1 MDLLETQL
9 LDVAPVAMV
18 VVDQSGN
25 IVLANQ
31 RTESLF
37 GYKREEL
44 LDESIE
50 VLLPERLRIS
60 HPALRATLF
69 GESSEQTL
77 VEGTDLFGRHK
88 SGTEFPIEISLNS
101 IDTERGPLVVS
112 AIRDITQRIANE
124 KAIQKVKDVT
134 DQRLAIESSNQ
145 LAAATQLASLASA
158 SRDRLALILENSV
171 NEIYVS
177 DAVTYRV
184 LDANRAARDHLGYS
198 VEETQQLMPWDFVV
212 GLNSDNIEE
221 LIAPLREGKVNVVT
235 IETIHRRKD
244 GSTYPVSVNL
254 QYMAALS
261 PAVFTAIAQD
271 ITDLKQQE
279 KTIQLRDRAIEALD
293 VGVSITDATQEDYPF
308 VYVNKA
314 LCELTGYSPA
324 ELLGQGVR
332 MLQKNDPAQPEHFKI
347 QEAQARGESVQVNLK
362 STRKDGSQ
370 YTDEVSTFPV
380 YDAAGDVTH
389 YIGIN
394 RDVTSAMQTQA
405 KLQQAQKIEAI
416 GQLSGGI
423 AHDFNNLLSV
433 IIWNLEFLSAEITDE
448 ALRLLISEADSA
460 AQMGARLTRRLLAF
474 ARQSQL
480 EPEVLNV
487 NDHAL
492 SSIDLLRS
500 TIGETI
506 SLSVALEPD
515 IWSVRADPSEIE
527 NAVVNLC
534 LNARDAML
542 QGGKITIA
550 TKNVVLPN
558 LEDDFNV
565 VSGEYVK
572 LSVTDNGSG
581 MTEEVKSR
589 IFDPFFTTKVF
600 GKGTGLGLAMIHG
613 FVTQS
618 GGYIRVSSEVGHG
631 TVINLYLPKYSELSA
646 AEELDGPV
654 KVNTDNSGARILV
667 VEDNDAVRAMMVKR
681 LQSLGFNTED
691 SGNGVKAIRYLENNA
706 DIDLVLTDIV
716 MEGGVSGYDLAQW
729 IQSNLPQCK
738 ILLTSGFN
746 PEIAEV
752 KDLDAAKLQVLP
764 KPHRLAELQQAVN
777 SILENTPEDV

>member
-1 MDLLETQL
+1 
-9 LDVAPVAMV
+9 
-18 VVDQSGN
+18 
-25 IVLANQ
+25 
-31 RTESLF
+31 
-37 GYKREEL
+37 
-44 LDESIE
+44 
-50 VLLPERLRIS
+50 
-60 HPALRATLF
+60 
-69 GESSEQTL
+69 
-77 VEGTDLFGRHK
+77 
-88 SGTEFPIEISLNS
+88 
-101 IDTERGPLVVS
+101 
-112 AIRDITQRIANE
+112 
-124 KAIQKVKDVT
+124 
-134 DQRLAIESSNQ
+134 
-145 LAAATQLASLASA
+145 
-158 SRDRLALILENSV
+158 
-171 NEIYVS
+171 
-177 DAVTYRV
+177 
-184 LDANRAARDHLGYS
+184 
-198 VEETQQLMPWDFVV
+198 
-212 GLNSDNIEE
+212 
-221 LIAPLREGKVNVVT
+221 
-235 IETIHRRKD
+235 
-244 GSTYPVSVNL
+244 
-254 QYMAALS
+254 
-261 PAVFTAIAQD
+261 
-271 ITDLKQQE
+271 
-279 KTIQLRDRAIEALD
+279 
-293 VGVSITDATQEDYPF
+293 
-308 VYVNKA
+308 
-314 LCELTGYSPA
+314 
-324 ELLGQGVR
+324 

-380 YDAAGDVTH
+380 YDAACDVTH

-394 RDVTSAMQTQA
+394 RDVTSAVQTQA

-448 ALRLLISEADSA
+448 TLRLLISEADSA

-558 LEDDFNV
+558 LDDDFNV

-631 TVINLYLPKYSELSA
+631 TVINLYLPKYSKLSA
-646 AEELDGPV
+646 AEELDGPL

-681 LQSLGFNTED
+681 LQSLGFNTVD

-729 IQSNLPQCK
+729 VQSNLPQCK

-752 KDLDAAKLQVLP
+752 KDVDAAKLQVLP